1 MAATCLWY
9 KTELPSELVDIIKK
23 QAQDHLSLH
32 SADSEVQGRKVI
44 ESVRNSENSW
54 LDTTNWVAG
63 FLWYYIAR
71 ANRENFLYDIEHIDG
86 ESVQVTSYV
95 EGQYYNW
102 HIDAGL
108 GNCYKPHGMYQKEQK
123 LDQDFIAENKEVI
136 RKLSFSLQLSD
147 IDEYEGGQV
156 QFMDD
161 SSQTYF
167 APKTKGTLII
177 FDSRTRHRVLK
188 VTKGRRLSLV
198 GWVVGPRWR

>member
-1 MAATCLWY
+1 MSATFVWY
-9 KTELPSELVDIIKK
+9 KTELPPELVDLIKREVK
-23 QAQDHLSLH
+23 NHLNLNKI
-32 SADSEVQGRKVI
+32 DSELQGGKVV

-54 LDTTNWVAG
+54 LETTNWVAG

-86 ESVQVTSYV
+86 ESIQVTSYA

-108 GNCYKPHGMYQKEQK
+108 SNCHKPQGMYQREQK
-123 LDQDFIAENKEVI
+123 PDEDFIAENKEVI

-147 IDEYEGGQV
+147 VDEYEGGQV

-161 SSQTYF
+161 ASKTYF